1 MVELLETTAKASV
14 LVVAVDSEGKEHQC
28 RTKKILHKKTAPHF

>member
-28 RTKKILHKKTAPHF
+28 RTKILHKKTAPHF